1 MSEKKARILFVDD
14 EEMLRINVKQ
24 LLEYEGY
31 DVDAVENGIQGI
43 QRLEEQ
49 PYDLVITDLMMPG
62 IDGIGVMKYINEH
75 LPNTMVILITGYASI
90 ESAIKAVRQGAY
102 DYVTKPLDFDFL
114 KISIQ
119 KALEKIRLKRNLKR
133 YYEHLED
140 RIRDRTRALKEA
152 QDQLLLT
159 ENLAAI
165 GEIAAIVAHEIKNP
179 LVSIGGVAR
188 MLQRKVHDQ
197 EKVEEL
203 AGIIVEEV
211 DRLER
216 ILKSLL
222 DLSRDPELALGKES
236 LNELIRKTCILFEP
250 EMRDMKIEV
259 GFELDTDLPDIFI
272 DRDQIKQV
280 VMNITK
286 NAIHSM
292 PDGGRIAYR
301 TWAVEDEVSFAVSD
315 TGDGISKEN
324 QDKLFTPFFS
334 TKSWGTGLGLAV
346 SQKLVANHGGR
357 IEVESELGEGSTFT
371 VTLLKGLESDLTS

>member
-14 EEMLRINVKQ
+14 EEMVRINVKQ

-152 QDQLLLT
+152 QEQLLLT

-165 GEIAAIVAHEIKNP
+165 GEIAAGVAHEIKNP

-197 EKVEEL
+197 EKVKEL